1 MIIEK
6 DINEKIKE
14 LEKKIA
20 KIKGIL
26 KANSLKLSKNLVGVQ
41 ALNKILSA
49 SEKSD
54 LWSEQEKLEDELN
67 CLLLDSGVELNSWD
81 W

>member
-1 MIIEK
+1 M
-6 DINEKIKE
+6 NEKIKE
-14 LEKKIA
+14 LENGIA

-26 KANSLKLSKNLVGVQ
+26 KANSLKLSKNEV
-41 ALNKILSA
+41 NLSA

-54 LWSEQEKLEDELN
+54 LWSEQEKLEDKLN
-67 CLLLDSGVELNSWD
+67 CLLLDEGVEINSWD

>member
-1 MIIEK
+1 MTIKIEK
-6 DINEKIKE
+6 
-14 LEKKIA
+14 LEKEIA

-26 KANSLKLSKNLVGVQ
+26 KDASLKLSRNCG
-41 ALNKILSA
+41 NHFLSA

-54 LWSEQEKLEDELN
+54 LWDKLEKLEDELN
-67 CLLLDSGVELNSWD
+67 EELCDAGVELNSWD

>member
-26 KANSLKLSKNLVGVQ
+26 KANSLKLSKNEV
-41 ALNKILSA
+41 NLSA

-54 LWSEQEKLEDELN
+54 LWDKLEKLEDELN
-67 CLLLDSGVELNSWD
+67 EELCDAGVELNSWD